1 MIRLLDEA
9 EALDQVSR
17 DLYLRVSEI
26 VASLDSK
33 LRLSCL
39 RGIIYRRFPGPVP
52 HVDTVIQGE
61 TNFLTLTLIRNFAA
75 ELRQLDISMRNNV
88 SSVTQIKVF

>member
-9 EALDQVSR
+9 EALDQLSR

-39 RGIIYRRFPGPVP
+39 RGIIYRHFPGPVP
-52 HVDTVIQGE
+52 LVDTVIQGE